1 MNKRY
6 IRFLLSYFIN
16 LSFNN
21 ETLVLLQELQKS
33 GDLELED
40 FTASDVERALWST
53 AAATMPK
60 KSSKNTAKTAGV
72 QAPGGTKR
80 KRR

>member
-40 FTASDVERALWST
+40 FTASDVERALWSA

-72 QAPGGTKR
+72 PAAGGTKR

>member
-1 MNKRY
+1 MNKRC

-72 QAPGGTKR
+72 PAAGGTKR

>member
-1 MNKRY
+1 MNKRC
-6 IRFLLSYFIN
+6 IKFLLLYFIN

-60 KSSKNTAKTAGV
+60 KSSKNTAKTAG
-72 QAPGGTKR
+72 GMKR

>member
-1 MNKRY
+1 MNKRC
-6 IRFLLSYFIN
+6 IKFLLLYFIN

-60 KSSKNTAKTAGV
+60 KSSKNTAKTAG
-72 QAPGGTKR
+72 GTKR